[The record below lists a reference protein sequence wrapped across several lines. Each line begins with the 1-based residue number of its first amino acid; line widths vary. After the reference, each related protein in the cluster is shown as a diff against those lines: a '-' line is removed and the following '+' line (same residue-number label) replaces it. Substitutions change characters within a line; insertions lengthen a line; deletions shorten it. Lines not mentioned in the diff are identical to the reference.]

1 MGKMKHRIAF
11 KFNQVFRIIFINIFI
26 AHFTLGLQ
34 QPAAD
39 KEKHVKSSEIQA
51 VEGRKISLPCPLSA
65 PSRDKVYMVLWF
77 KDDAGIPLYSFDVR
91 GKPLQQARH
100 WSAPESFGPRAH
112 FNTDTD
118 PATLDIQDVRRHDE
132 GVYRCRVDFRTS
144 QTQSFRYNLSI
155 IILPEHPVVLNQWG
169 QQLNSSKLGPKEESD
184 DIVLTCR
191 VVGGR
196 PQPSVKWLING
207 ILVDEQYEH
216 NSGDVIENRLLW
228 PAIQRSDL
236 NSVFTCQATNTQLAE
251 PKESSYVLDLHLKP
265 LSVNIVNPPSPLV
278 ADRRYEISCESVG
291 SRPNAIITWYKGKRQ
306 LRRAKE
312 EILNN
317 TTRSELCFVPTTE
330 DDGKLITCRAENP
343 NVTGLFLETSWKI
356 EVVYPPIVSLRLGST
371 LSAEDIKDGDDVY
384 FECHVQANPPW
395 RKLHWLH
402 DGIMITHNASA
413 RVIRSNQSLVL
424 QKVNRNSS
432 GNYSC
437 SAINAEGETVS
448 NQLALRIKYAPV
460 CATEKIIIVG
470 AFRSESLHIPCE
482 VHADPPPRQFYWK
495 FNNSG
500 ETLEITKERFV
511 KNGSLSVLNYTPVSD
526 QDYGTLTCWGQNEV
540 GLQQWPCFFQVVLA
554 GLPSTVKNCTINNQT
569 QTSVEVQCL
578 AGYDGGL
585 PQIFMLELVSSRT
598 GRLRYNVTNP
608 DEPYFVIESLESL
621 IHYNSYDDLGDD
633 NAFKAVIYAVNQKGR
648 SQGIVIKDF
657 FLETT
662 TTENRAVLTSNSLD
676 SISPILFGVLLTLL
690 ILCFVIF
697 IRVYYIKITT
707 TSSTITNVSSDLIG
721 NSKQHT
727 SKQDQSSKKNS
738 KQSPRWQHG
747 GGGSGPGGTGGPGS
761 GIGGDHQH
769 HHQQQQHGG
778 GMVGTK
784 DGKFDQADDDRGD
797 PDVIP
802 AQYVSNDGEDSSFNS
817 SKWPNG
823 NYYDRYP
830 NHDIRPTELLI
841 PPTGRSHLIGG
852 VGVSLGSS
860 TTSTPVVNQL
870 HPNINQCGDPSAN
883 LKLHGAFYT
892 STGPPTAPGST
903 IALYGGGTAGI
914 SIGSGHHQ
922 SNSLL
927 PNGGLETALGSTAAT
942 GSTGTQE
949 GNLNDYD
956 INVHTIKNMLMTT
969 RVPESC
975 V

>member
-1 MGKMKHRIAF
+1 MFGKMKHNIAF
-11 KFNQVFRIIFINIFI
+11 KFNQVFHIIFINVFI

-34 QPAAD
+34 LPAPD
-39 KEKHVKSSEIQA
+39 KDKHVPSAQFPQSSEIQA
-51 VEGRKISLPCPLSA
+51 VEGRRISLPCPLSA

-91 GKPLQQARH
+91 GKPLQQANH
-100 WSAPESFGPRAH
+100 WSAPESFGTRAH

-118 PATLDIQDVRRHDE
+118 PATLDIQDIRRHDE

-155 IILPEHPVVLNQWG
+155 IILPEHPIVLNQWG
-169 QQLNSSKLGPKEESD
+169 QQLNSSILGPMEEGD
-184 DIVLTCR
+184 DIMLTCR

-207 ILVDEQYEH
+207 TLVDEQYEH

-236 NSVFTCQATNTQLAE
+236 NSIFTCQATNTALVE
-251 PKESSYVLDLHLKP
+251 PKESNYVLDLFLRP
-265 LSVNIVNPPSPLV
+265 LSVKIINPPTPLV
-278 ADRRYEISCESVG
+278 ADRRYELACESVG
-291 SRPNAIITWYKGKRQ
+291 SKPNAVITWYKGKRSFKKQ
-306 LRRAKE
+306 KDPGMNY
-312 EILNN
+312 NN
-317 TTRSELCFVPTTE
+317 TTRSQLNFIPSTE

-343 NVTGLFLETSWKI
+343 NVTGLYLEDAWKI

-371 LSAEDIKDGDDVY
+371 LSADDIKDGDDVY

-402 DGIMITHNASA
+402 DDVMITHNASA

-448 NQLALRIKYAPV
+448 NELALRVKYAPV
-460 CATEKIIIVG
+460 CATDKIIIVG
-470 AFRSESLHIPCE
+470 AFRSEPLHIPCE
-482 VHADPPPRQFYWK
+482 VHADPPPRQFFWK
-495 FNNSG
+495 FNHSG
-500 ETLEITKERFV
+500 ETLEINKERFV
-511 KNGSLSVLNYTPVSD
+511 KNGSLSILSYMPVSD

-540 GLQQWPCFFQVVLA
+540 GMQQWPCFFQVVLA
-554 GLPSTVKNCTINNQT
+554 GLPSTVKNCSINNQT
-569 QTSVEVQCL
+569 QSSVEVQCI

-585 PQIFMLELVSSRT
+585 PQIFMLELISSRT
-598 GRLRYNVTNP
+598 GRMRYNITNP

-621 IHYNSYDDLGDD
+621 IHFNNLYDELGDD
-633 NAFKAVIYAVNQKGR
+633 NAFKAIIYAVNQKGR
-648 SQGIVIKDF
+648 SQGVVVKDF
-657 FLETT
+657 YLESTS
-662 TTENRAVLTSNSLD
+662 TENRAVLTSNPLD
-676 SISPILFGVLLTLL
+676 SISPILFGVLFTLL
-690 ILCFVIF
+690 VLCFVIF
-697 IRVYYIKITT
+697 VRIYYIKATT
-707 TSSTITNVSSDLIG
+707 TSSTITNVSSDLVN
-721 NSKQHT
+721 NSKQHS
-727 SKQDQSSKKNS
+727 SKQDSSSKKNS

-747 GGGSGPGGTGGPGS
+747 GGGGGGSNGGSGTGGPG
-761 GIGGDHQH
+761 IAGGH
-769 HHQQQQHGG
+769 HGLG
-778 GMVGTK
+778 V
-784 DGKFDQADDDRGD
+784 DGKGRDGKPDPTEDDRGD

-841 PPTGRSHLIGG
+841 PSTGMGHLGG
-852 VGVSLGSS
+852 ITSMHGGSA
-860 TTSTPVVNQL
+860 TSTPVVNQL
-870 HPNINQCGDPSAN
+870 HPNINQPTDPSVS
-883 LKLHGAFYT
+883 LKLGAYYT
-892 STGPPTAPGST
+892 AAPAVGGIAPASGGST
-903 IALYGGGTAGI
+903 IALYGN
-914 SIGSGHHQ
+914 SHHHQ
-922 SNSLL
+922 SSGLL
-927 PNGGLETALGSTAAT
+927 PNGGPGAAPVA
-942 GSTGTQE
+942 TQ
-949 GNLNDYD
+949 GVNPNDYD

>member
-1 MGKMKHRIAF
+1 MGKMKHGIAF
-11 KFNQVFRIIFINIFI
+11 KFNQVFHVVFINVFI

-34 QPAAD
+34 LPASD
-39 KEKHVKSSEIQA
+39 KDKHVAVSSEIQA

-91 GKPLQQARH
+91 GKPLQKAKH
-100 WSAPESFGPRAH
+100 WSAPESFGSRAH

-118 PATLDIQDVRRHDE
+118 PATLDIQDIRRHDE

-155 IILPEHPVVLNQWG
+155 IILPEHPIVLNQWG
-169 QQLNSSKLGPKEESD
+169 QQLNSSVLGPKEEGD
-184 DIVLTCR
+184 DIMLTCR

-207 ILVDEQYEH
+207 TLVDEQYEH

-236 NSVFTCQATNTQLAE
+236 NSIFTCQATNTDLVQ
-251 PKESSYVLDLHLKP
+251 PKESNYVLDLYLKP
-265 LSVNIVNPPSPLV
+265 LSVKIINPPTPLV
-278 ADRRYEISCESVG
+278 ADRRYEITCESVG
-291 SRPNAIITWYKGKRQ
+291 SRPNAVITWYRGKRPF
-306 LRRAKE
+306 KKPKDSG
-312 EILNN
+312 INFNN
-317 TTRSELCFVPTTE
+317 TTRSVLSFVPVTE

-343 NVTGLFLETSWKI
+343 NVTGLFQEDSWKI

-371 LSAEDIKDGDDVY
+371 LSADDIKDGDDVY
-384 FECHVQANPPW
+384 FECQVTANPPW

-402 DGIMITHNASA
+402 DGLMITHNASA

-448 NQLALRIKYAPV
+448 NQLVLRVKYAPV
-460 CATEKIIIVG
+460 CATDKIIIVG
-470 AFRSESLHIPCE
+470 AFRSEPLHIPCE
-482 VHADPPPRQFYWK
+482 VHADPPPRQFFWK
-495 FNNSG
+495 FNHSG
-500 ETLEITKERFV
+500 ETLDINKERFV
-511 KNGSLSVLNYTPVSD
+511 KNGSLSILSYTPVSD

-540 GLQQWPCFFQVVLA
+540 GIQQWPCFFQVVLA
-554 GLPSTVKNCTINNQT
+554 GLPSTVKNCSINNQT
-569 QTSVEVQCL
+569 QSSVEVQCL

-585 PQIFMLELVSSRT
+585 PQIFMLELISSRS
-598 GRLRYNVTNP
+598 GRMRYNITNP
-608 DEPYFVIESLESL
+608 DEPYFAIESLESL
-621 IHYNSYDDLGDD
+621 IHYTNLYDDLSDD
-633 NAFKAVIYAVNQKGR
+633 NSFKAVIYAVNQKGR
-648 SQGIVIKDF
+648 SQGVVVKDF
-657 FLETT
+657 YFENTS
-662 TTENRAVLTSNSLD
+662 TENRAVLTSTSLD
-676 SISPILFGVLLTLL
+676 SISPILLGVLFTLL
-690 ILCFVIF
+690 VLCVVIF
-697 IRVYYIKITT
+697 VRIYYIKTTT
-707 TSSTITNVSSDLIG
+707 TSTITSVSNDLVS
-721 NSKQHT
+721 NSKQNGT
-727 SKQDQSSKKNS
+727 KSESASKKNS

-747 GGGSGPGGTGGPGS
+747 GGGGGAGGNSGGGGLGGAGCTS
-761 GIGGDHQH
+761 GH
-769 HHQQQQHGG
+769 QHGG
-778 GMVGTK
+778 LGADGKGK
-784 DGKFDQADDDRGD
+784 DGKPDPTEDDRGD

-823 NYYDRYP
+823 SYYDPYP

-841 PPTGRSHLIGG
+841 PPSGMGHLGG
-852 VGVSLGSS
+852 IAAMHGGSA
-860 TTSTPVVNQL
+860 TSTPVVNQL
-870 HPNINQCGDPSAN
+870 HQNINQPTDPTAT
-883 LKLHGAFYT
+883 LKLGAYY
-892 STGPPTAPGST
+892 SSAAPGTAPNGGPT
-903 IALYGGGTAGI
+903 IALYGSSHHHHHPSSGLMPNGGAPGTAGLI
-914 SIGSGHHQ
+914 
-922 SNSLL
+922 
-927 PNGGLETALGSTAAT
+927 ATAA
-942 GSTGTQE
+942 GGPQ
-949 GNLNDYD
+949 GVNPNDYD